1 MATIAF
7 VVASDDIFDLTNE
20 QDVVLASLTLPDGKY
35 VIYGKTVLYNGD
47 SDDQS
52 ATARLVA
59 VQGEGARRQ
68 LELDRADIRLAH
80 VDLHKGELFPINEAG
95 AQEVSLQATL
105 EVPPELKSEKVE
117 IRASTFYGVAQRTM
131 LHAIQVDDIKYQPA
145 GDNIA

>member
-1 MATIAF
+1 VATTAF
-7 VVASDDIFDLTNE
+7 VVASADIFELINE
-20 QDVVLASLTLPDGKY
+20 KDIVLASLTLPDGKY
-35 VIYGKTVLYNGD
+35 VIYAKTVLYNGD

-59 VQGEGARRQ
+59 VQGEGARQQ
-68 LELDRADIRLAH
+68 LELDRADIRLAQ
-80 VDLHKGELFPINEAG
+80 VDVHDGELFPINEAG

-117 IRASTFYGVAQRTM
+117 IRASTFYGLALRTM